1 MLVEHIGPFR
11 EGEHIF
17 REGDDFNA
25 IAAVR
30 GGTVKTYVIDTI
42 TVKGLK
48 TFSNQTVVSY
58 SGLRKGQKVSIPG
71 DEISAVIS

>member
-1 MLVEHIGPFR
+1 MNFSIIQAQDLSEFVKG
-11 EGEHIF
+11 
-17 REGDDFNA
+17 
-25 IAAVR
+25 
-30 GGTVKTYVIDTI
+30 KTYIIDTI

-71 DEISAVIS
+71 DEISAVISKLWGLQLFSDI